1 MPDIMRHPLVEEW
14 ERRLDSILQDVDQ
27 ELEAR
32 FGELYN
38 LHPVRPA
45 NGETGNGQY
54 DGLFRI
60 TASFTAGFGS
70 DAGPGY
76 VLTIGFATLEPV
88 SAANRATI
96 EQEAITRLRARLPE
110 VFPGRTLSLIRDGAV
125 WKIAGDLSLDT
136 AEGRA

>member
-1 MPDIMRHPLVEEW
+1 MRHPLVEEW
-14 ERRLDSILQDVDQ
+14 ERRLDAILQEVDQ

-45 NGETGNGQY
+45 NGATGNRQY

-60 TASFTAGFGS
+60 TANFTAGFGS
-70 DAGPGY
+70 EVGPGY
-76 VLTIGFATLEPV
+76 VLTIGFSTLEPV
-88 SAANRATI
+88 SAADRATI

-110 VFPGRTLSLIRDGAV
+110 AFPGRKLSLIRDGAV
-125 WKIAGDLSLDT
+125 WKIAGDLSLDA
-136 AEGRA
+136 AEDRA

>member
-1 MPDIMRHPLVEEW
+1 
-14 ERRLDSILQDVDQ
+14 
-27 ELEAR
+27 
-32 FGELYN
+32 
-38 LHPVRPA
+38 
-45 NGETGNGQY
+45 
-54 DGLFRI
+54 
-60 TASFTAGFGS
+60 
-70 DAGPGY
+70 
-76 VLTIGFATLEPV
+76 V

>member
-1 MPDIMRHPLVEEW
+1 MPGIMRHPLAEEW
-14 ERRLDSILQDVDQ
+14 ERRLESVLQDVDR

-32 FGELYN
+32 FGALYD

-45 NGETGNGQY
+45 NGATGNRRY

-76 VLTIGFATLEPV
+76 VLAIGFATLEPV
-88 SAANRATI
+88 SAAHRATI
-96 EQEAITRLRARLPE
+96 EQEAITRIRARLPE
-110 VFPGRTLSLIRDGAV
+110 AFPERTLCLIRDGAI
-125 WKIAGDLSLDT
+125 WKITGDLSLHS
-136 AEGRA
+136 AEGPA